1 MIKSLSVLIFA
12 FEVLHY
18 KPRLFPV
25 KQTFPV
31 PWVSGKEHDSFINQ
45 TKALFQIGY
54 MTEHPNSGPVDQ
66 GKIATLAFGLAK
78 QAVQPEW

>member
-1 MIKSLSVLIFA
+1 MVLATEHSALNIK
-12 FEVLHY
+12 
-18 KPRLFPV
+18 
-25 KQTFPV
+25 
-31 PWVSGKEHDSFINQ
+31 HDSSINQ

>member
-1 MIKSLSVLIFA
+1 MIKTLSVFIFI
-12 FEVLHY
+12 FEVWHY
-18 KPRLFPV
+18 ESRLFPV

-31 PWVSGKEHDSFINQ
+31 PGVSGKAHEFPINQ

>member
-1 MIKSLSVLIFA
+1 LGIWYLVFGIGHEHSALNIK
-12 FEVLHY
+12 
-18 KPRLFPV
+18 
-25 KQTFPV
+25 
-31 PWVSGKEHDSFINQ
+31 HDSSINQ

>member
-1 MIKSLSVLIFA
+1 MVLGNEHSALNIK
-12 FEVLHY
+12 
-18 KPRLFPV
+18 
-25 KQTFPV
+25 
-31 PWVSGKEHDSFINQ
+31 HDSSINQ

-78 QAVQPEW
+78 HRLSNLNGRGLGFNSRPVHLDFF